1 MRAAVD
7 PKELLGTLRPLLAAP
22 SPDAL
27 ATFEA
32 AYESI
37 RGTPAEHASEA
48 LVECLLLIAHFY
60 YLSSTGASGLQPA
73 SEAAACARSLGDR
86 RLLRKALTFLGATQI
101 EAGDLPGAMG
111 AYAEALELARGLEEP
126 EQEAPV

>member
-7 PKELLGTLRPLLAAP
+7 PKELLETLRPLLAAP

-48 LVECLLLIAHFY
+48 LVECLLLIADLY
-60 YLSSTGASGLQPA
+60 YLSSKAASGLPPA

-86 RLLRKALTFLGATQI
+86 RLLRKALTFLGVMQMET
-101 EAGDLPGAMG
+101 GNLPGAME
-111 AYAEALELARGLEEP
+111 AYAEALRTGTRSRRSRT
-126 EQEAPV
+126 